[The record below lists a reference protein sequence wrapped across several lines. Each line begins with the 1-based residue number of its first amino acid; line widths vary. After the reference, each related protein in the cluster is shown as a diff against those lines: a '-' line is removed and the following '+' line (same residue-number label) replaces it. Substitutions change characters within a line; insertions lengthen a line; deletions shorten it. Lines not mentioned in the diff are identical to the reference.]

1 MYGNAGDIMR
11 KCDLTI
17 AVLGINKSIE
27 REGQDRNSIELPKDQ
42 QAFIEEAYKINPNTI
57 VVLVAGSSL
66 AINWIDEHIPAIVN
80 AWYPGEA
87 GGIAVAE
94 VLFGDYNPGGRLPLT
109 YYRSLDEL
117 PAFDDYDIRKGR
129 TYQFFEKTP
138 LYAFG
143 HGLSYTTFAYK
154 S

>member
-1 MYGNAGDIMR
+1 MIDLYGNAGDIMR

-109 YYRSLDEL
+109 YYR
-117 PAFDDYDIRKGR
+117 G
-129 TYQFFEKTP
+129 
-138 LYAFG
+138 
-143 HGLSYTTFAYK
+143 
-154 S
+154 